1 MKKRTFLK
9 QSVILGTGLLLN
21 PLAACDS
28 NKNNE
33 KENNKDKSQKM
44 SFELPKLN
52 YEYAALEPYIDAQTM
67 EIHHTK
73 HHAGYTKKFNAA
85 LEASS
90 TQFESIE
97 SLFENLKVEDD
108 QTALRNNGGGF
119 YNHKLFWET
128 IGPNEGGMPNDELA
142 AAIDQSFGSFDNF
155 SIAFKDAAKKRFGS
169 GWAWLI
175 KKSDGKLAVCSTPNQ
190 DNPLMKQLVDEPGTP
205 IMGIDVWE
213 HAYYLK
219 YQNQRAAY
227 IDAFFNIINWKKVEA
242 NFKAI

>member
-9 QSVILGTGLLLN
+9 QSMILGTGLIFN
-21 PLAACDS
+21 PLAACNS
-28 NKNNE
+28 NKDNASE
-33 KENNKDKSQKM
+33 KTNDTPQKM

-67 EIHHTK
+67 EIHHSK

-90 TQFESIE
+90 AQFESIE
-97 SLFENLKVEDD
+97 SLFEDLKVEDD
-108 QTALRNNGGGF
+108 HTALRNNGGGF
-119 YNHKLFWET
+119 YNHRLFWET
-128 IGPNEGGMPNDELA
+128 IGPNAGGIPNDELA

-155 SIAFKDAAKKRFGS
+155 SNAFKDAAKKRFGS

-190 DNPLMKQLVDEPGTP
+190 DNPLMKQLVDEPGIP
-205 IMGIDVWE
+205 ILGIDVWE

-227 IDAFFNIINWKKVEA
+227 IDAFFNVINWKKVGA